1 METYYVSSH
10 ETYVRDYKVEAE
22 SKEEAI
28 EIVQEGSVDHYDDDF
43 LGLEVDKDGVQ
54 TEEEENS

>member
-10 ETYVRDYKVEAE
+10 ETYVRDYKVEAS

-28 EIVQEGSVDHYDDDF
+28 QLVNDGNVNHYAEDF
-43 LGLEVDKDGVQ
+43 IECKIDEDGVL
-54 TEEEENS
+54 TEKEENS

>member
-1 METYYVSSH
+1 MNTYHVSAH

-28 EIVQEGSVDHYDDDF
+28 KLVKDGGADF
-43 LGLEVDKDGVQ
+43 YAEDFIECKVDKDGVL

>member
-1 METYYVSSH
+1 METYYVTAY
-10 ETYVRDYKVEAE
+10 ETFVRDYKVEAS

-28 EIVQEGSVDHYDDDF
+28 QLVNDGSVKHYAEDF
-43 LGLEVDKDGVQ
+43 IECKIDKHGVQ